1 MNPAR
6 EVIYSVTLFVD
17 QGAVSEWVTWMLETH
32 LPEVMRT
39 GCFEAYEMRRQVEPA
54 IEGRTAFEV
63 RYLCA
68 SIETYRRYQEE
79 HAPRLQAGHTQRWKG
94 RFEATRR
101 LLGSM
106 ETRS

>member
-6 EVIYSVTLFVD
+6 EVIYSVTLLVD
-17 QGAVSEWVTWMLETH
+17 NDVASEWVTWMLKAH
-32 LPEVMRT
+32 IPDVMRT
-39 GCFEAYEMRRQVEPA
+39 GCFEAYEMRQQLEPSVLD
-54 IEGRTAFEV
+54 RTTFEV

-68 SIETYRRYQEE
+68 SLETYRRYQEE
-79 HAPRLQAGHTQRWKG
+79 HAPRLQAAHTERFEG
-94 RFEATRR
+94 RFEASRK